1 MAYHDSFKIMKNTK
15 EFIYDVVLFS
25 RNFPKGEAVW
35 KRALQEELFSLMRLL
50 HFYIVNHDSKRI
62 KEKYMKDFIVSLS
75 MVDFYFEYLYQ
86 NKIISFKKYQGYVE
100 SIIVIRKLAYGVL
113 KNEKEFV
120 TV

>member
-1 MAYHDSFKIMKNTK
+1 MAYHDSFKIIKNTK

-25 RNFPKGEAVW
+25 RNFPKGEAVL

-50 HFYIVNHDSKRI
+50 HFYVVNHDSKRI
-62 KEKYMKDFIVSLS
+62 KGKYMKDFIVSLS
-75 MVDFYFEYLYQ
+75 MIDFYFEYLYQ